1 MTELHIVGQPLPRPD
16 ALDKA
21 MGRTKYVNDLV
32 LPRMAFA
39 GIYYSPYAHA
49 KILGLD
55 TKKALSVSGVI
66 TILTA
71 QDIPGKNFIPL
82 IKDDWIFLARDKVV
96 YAGEPLAVIVAENTD
111 AVYRARDLFE
121 ASYEELPPVLDPEE
135 SLKPG
140 APQINPLG
148 NLLSHHKIR
157 SGDVEKGFAEADVI
171 VEGVYETGYQEHAYL
186 ETQGF
191 LAEPCG
197 DEGIRILGSMQCP
210 FYVQNA
216 VSSIL
221 GIPQNKVQVIQ
232 SPTGGGFGGKEDFPS
247 LLGGLAALAA
257 YKTCR
262 PVKLVLDRRDDII
275 MSSKRHPSR
284 SYYRTGAKKDGSL
297 TACEIRVY
305 LDPGAYAT
313 LTPSVL
319 WRCTVHSYG
328 PYRFPHLKVDAYAGA
343 TNKAPCGAFRGFG
356 TPQIIFAMERQMDK
370 LASALGMDPFALREK
385 NCWKTGDTTGTGQV
399 LPWSVGLA
407 ETIARA
413 QEMSGWRE
421 KQPQYPL
428 TVGTKKT
435 GIGCSTFLYGVG
447 LGAAGRK
454 IDKAEAYVQVKPDG
468 SVFFAVGTTDMGQGM
483 QTVLTQ
489 IVAEGLGGIPA
500 IKVQMLPVDTT
511 RVEDSGPTVASRAT
525 FISGNALLDACA
537 KIVSKMKNAASDL
550 LGCPPSSLSLE
561 KGIFFNNQKKINNNH
576 SPRKAED
583 DKILSIS
590 FEKLAQEC
598 FQRHLSLCEHGFFD
612 SPDTSWDPDTGQGK
626 AYVTYSYATQIAE
639 VEVDMETCEMTVKHI
654 WAAHDVGKAI
664 NPQQTAAQIEGGV
677 IQGLGYALM
686 EALVVDSRGR
696 IQNPSFATY
705 IIPTSR
711 DIPLIDTAIIESPYP
726 EGPYGAKGF
735 GETPLMGMAGC
746 IANAVAQAT
755 GHDITRIPI
764 LPESLM
770 ES

>member
-16 ALDKA
+16 ALDKT
-21 MGRTKYVNDLV
+21 MGRTKYVNDLF

-49 KILGLD
+49 KIEWLD
-55 TKKALSVSGVI
+55 KKKAQSVPGVI

-82 IKDDWIFLARDKVV
+82 IKDDWIFLAKDKVV
-96 YAGEPLAVIVAENTD
+96 YAGEPVAVIVAENTD
-111 AVYRARDLFE
+111 AVYRARDLLE
-121 ASYEELPPVLDPEE
+121 ASYEELPAVFDPEE

-148 NLLSHHKIR
+148 NLLSYHKIR
-157 SGDVEKGFAEADVI
+157 SGDIEKGFAEADVI

-191 LAEPCG
+191 LAEFCG

-232 SPTGGGFGGKEDFPS
+232 SPTGGAFGGKEDFPS
-247 LLGGLAALAA
+247 LFGGLSALAA
-257 YKTCR
+257 YKTGR

-275 MSSKRHPSR
+275 LSSKRHPSK

-319 WRCTVHSYG
+319 WRCAVHCYG
-328 PYRFPHLKVDAYAGA
+328 PYRIPHLKVDAYAGA

-385 NCWKTGDTTGTGQV
+385 NCWRTGDTTGTGQV
-399 LPWSVGLA
+399 LPWSVGLF

-413 QEMSGWRE
+413 QEMSGWKE
-421 KQPQYPL
+421 KRPQYPL

-500 IKVQMLPVDTT
+500 TKVQMLPVDTT

-525 FISGNALLDACA
+525 FISGNALLDACS
-537 KIVSKMKNAASDL
+537 KIVRKMKNAASEL
-550 LGCPPSSLSLE
+550 LLCPASSLKLDKGFFVINHDSLRT
-561 KGIFFNNQKKINNNH
+561 K
-576 SPRKAED
+576 ED
-583 DKILSIS
+583 ITREMP
-590 FEKLAQEC
+590 FEKAAEEC
-598 FQRHLSLCEHGFFD
+598 FQRHISLCEHGFFD
-612 SPDTSWDPDTGQGK
+612 SPPSSWDPETGQGK

-639 VEVDMETCEMTVKHI
+639 VEVDMETGEVEVKHV

-664 NPQQTAAQIEGGV
+664 NPQQTSAQIEGGV

-705 IIPTSR
+705 IIPTTM
-711 DIPLIDTAIIESPYP
+711 DIPEIETAIIESPYP

-755 GHDITRIPI
+755 GLDITRIPI
-764 LPESLM
+764 LPESLL